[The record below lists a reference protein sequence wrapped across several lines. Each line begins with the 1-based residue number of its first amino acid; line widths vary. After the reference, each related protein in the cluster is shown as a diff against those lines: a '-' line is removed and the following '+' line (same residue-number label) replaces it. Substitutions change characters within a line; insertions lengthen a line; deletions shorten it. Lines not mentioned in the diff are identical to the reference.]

1 VTIHRTTR
9 RRLGAGS
16 AIVLLV
22 AALAACSSAGSSSTS
37 GTSSTAATSSASAA
51 ASTSAGGA
59 SSGGI
64 TDTEYNALAS
74 NYVSRPPTT
83 GPAPVKN
90 KSIWWISCSN
100 AVPACKLLSDA
111 GAAAAK
117 LLGWSFHVA
126 DGNLNQNGGYANAV
140 LTALA
145 AHPSAIVLQGM
156 DCSQIEQPLAEAK
169 AQGVPVLGVQ
179 SIDCSAEKAGAPSLI
194 TAQMLYADN
203 APTLKD
209 YYVSW
214 GVNAA
219 KYIIDETGGK
229 AQVIANLGKGGF
241 YTYLDQGFLSTMA
254 SCSGCKIL
262 DDVQWAD
269 ADTAPG
275 GPWIQAFTAALAEHP
290 TVNAVFIPFDSL
302 MSTSGGLQAIK
313 DSGLKPIVVGA
324 NGNDPEVIAALRDG
338 QVTAITAAQDFR
350 WLSYGAMDELN
361 RFFNHDP
368 SVPEGIGPTVVDLK
382 HNLPAAGQP
391 YTSPIPWQQ
400 DYQKLWGVS

>member
-324 NGNDPEVIAALRDG
+324 NGNDPESSRHSA
-338 QVTAITAAQDFR
+338 TAR
-350 WLSYGAMDELN
+350 
-361 RFFNHDP
+361 
-368 SVPEGIGPTVVDLK
+368 
-382 HNLPAAGQP
+382 
-391 YTSPIPWQQ
+391 
-400 DYQKLWGVS
+400 